1 MENVL
6 RCDNE
11 ATRFRREILVRV
23 ASMCLSDTLE
33 RDVDRIPYIMR
44 PKGDESTRCCI
55 YKDREVLKN
64 RCMAVMGHRLEDEE
78 DDFLPLSHY
87 ASMALKRDK
96 PEGPVLTVIDLAC
109 SACVKSRYMVTDAC
123 RGCVAR
129 PCTLKCPKKAIV
141 QKNGQAVI
149 DHDACIA
156 CGICMKVCP
165 YHAIIRIPIPCEEA
179 CPVDAIYKDD
189 RGKEH
194 INPDKC
200 ISCGKCVLACPFGAV
215 MERSQIVDVIKA
227 LKGEAP
233 VLALVAPAISGQF
246 PGDTSKVV
254 GALMELGFH
263 GVAEVAKGADE
274 TARLE
279 ALELEESVSEGK
291 LLTTSCCPAYVAAT
305 KKHLPDLAKFVSH
318 TPSPMRITTRWA
330 KDNYSGCVTVFIG
343 PCTAKRME
351 AMEDENTDYVLTFEE
366 LGALFVAARINVNTV
381 EPHDFIED
389 AGSGGR
395 GFPISGGVT
404 QAVKDLLPSNLDVKP
419 LAIDGLDKETMK
431 TLKLYGSG
439 KCPGNF
445 LEVMVCQGGCVSGPG
460 VIASPAVAKKKVTE
474 LAQKTT
480 KKEVDQ

>member
-11 ATRFRREILVRV
+11 ATRFRREVLVRI
-23 ASMCLSDTLE
+23 ASMCFNDNLE
-33 RDVDRIPYIMR
+33 KEVDRIPYIMR

-55 YKDREVLKN
+55 YRDREVLKH
-64 RCMAVMGHRLEDEE
+64 RCMAAMGHRLEDEE
-78 DDFLPLSHY
+78 DDFTPLSRY
-87 ASMALKRDK
+87 ASMAMEREK

-141 QKNGQAVI
+141 QRKGQAVI

-179 CPVDAIYKDD
+179 CPVDAIYKDEM
-189 RGKEH
+189 GKEH
-194 INPDKC
+194 IDPDKC
-200 ISCGKCVLACPFGAV
+200 IACGKCVLACPFGAV
-215 MERSQIVDVIKA
+215 VERSQIVDVIKA
-227 LKGEAP
+227 LKGDRP
-233 VLALVAPAISGQF
+233 VIAMAAPAISGQF

-254 GALMELGFH
+254 GALKELGFAE
-263 GVAEVAKGADE
+263 VAEVAKGADE

-279 ALELEESVSEGK
+279 ALELEESISEGK
-291 LLTTSCCPAYVAAT
+291 LLTTSCCPAYVAAAR
-305 KKHLPDLAKFVSH
+305 KHLPDLAKFVSH
-318 TPSPMRITTRWA
+318 TPSPMKITAKWV
-330 KDNYSGCVTVFIG
+330 KDNYPDSVTVFIG

-351 AMEDENTDYVLTFEE
+351 AMEDDDTDYVLTFEE

-381 EPHDFIED
+381 EPGDFIDD
-389 AGSGGR
+389 AGAGGR

-404 QAVKDLLPSNLDVKP
+404 QAVKDLLPPDLEVKP
-419 LAIDGLDKETMK
+419 LAIDGLDRGAMK

-445 LEVMVCQGGCVSGPG
+445 LEVMACQGGCVSGAG
-460 VIASPAVAKKKVTE
+460 VIASPTVSKRKVTE
-474 LAQKTT
+474 LSQKATA
-480 KKEVDQ
+480 KG